1 VPLNIWW
8 LLVVE
13 VVETYLVV
21 VVALVVFVPHLA
33 LVSRLEQ
40 ITQLPLAVA
49 EQLE

>member
-1 VPLNIWW
+1 LW
-8 LLVVE
+8 LRAAV

-21 VVALVVFVPHLA
+21 VVALVVSVPHLA